1 VATVGDGHTLVRA
14 ASTLKP
20 QLIVIDVDIPLLNGL
35 DAGQHIK
42 QLPSVNQV
50 YHTMSQDAG
59 MAAEAFRHEGIEG
72 RGEEWMV

>member
-1 VATVGDGHTLVRA
+1 
-14 ASTLKP
+14 
-20 QLIVIDVDIPLLNGL
+20 L

-42 QLPSVNQV
+42 QMLPSVKLV